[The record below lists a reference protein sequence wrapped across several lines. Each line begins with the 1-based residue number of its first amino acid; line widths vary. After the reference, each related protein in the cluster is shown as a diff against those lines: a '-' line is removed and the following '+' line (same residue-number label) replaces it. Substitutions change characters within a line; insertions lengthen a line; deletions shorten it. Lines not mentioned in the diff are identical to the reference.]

1 MFLQSYIT
9 MLFCRYERVYPEEI
23 CCFDDTEDRVIVGVG
38 DSCCGT
44 IPYSSDGAQVCCN
57 GG

>member
-1 MFLQSYIT
+1 

-23 CCFDDTEDRVIVGVG
+23 CCFDDTEDRVIVGMG
-38 DSCCGT
+38 NSCCGT